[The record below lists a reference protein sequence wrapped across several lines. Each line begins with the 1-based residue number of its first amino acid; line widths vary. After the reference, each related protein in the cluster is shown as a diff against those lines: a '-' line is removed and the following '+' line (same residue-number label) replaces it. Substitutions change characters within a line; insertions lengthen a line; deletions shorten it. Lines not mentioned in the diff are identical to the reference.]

1 VNNGLIAGLAAAC
14 LAYNT
19 PSQDIIKNSMD
30 AVVFNRTITYE
41 KSDNKTSDN
50 KSDNK
55 AVEYKTNGTGFVMGD
70 KYYTVDHVVSKYEKM
85 LVSGALTLVVPVERE
100 KEITS
105 IDDIPLEEI
114 VNDRNADVAVFRL
127 PKELCAKYCNDLAY
141 STEPLEIGQQV
152 YFIGNPN
159 NTGKVFRMARIGRLN
174 VPKEMNGG
182 HGYDGDIGLD
192 TYAVMGDSGSP
203 VFNMKGRVIGV
214 MQAVAGTMG
223 YFKPIKHFIE
233 TGNIEAGK

>member
-1 VNNGLIAGLAAAC
+1 MKQEILSGLAAAC

-19 PSQDIIKNSMD
+19 PSQDIIKNSVD
-30 AVVFNRTITYE
+30 AVVFNKTITYE
-41 KSDNKTSDN
+41 KSDEKTIENESRG
-50 KSDNK
+50 
-55 AVEYKTNGTGFVMGD
+55 AGFVMG
-70 KYYTVDHVVSKYEKM
+70 KRYYTVDHVVSQYEKVYRTPVM
-85 LVSGALTLVVPVERE
+85 NLTIPIERE

-114 VNDRNADVAVFRL
+114 VNDKNADVAVFRL

>member
-1 VNNGLIAGLAAAC
+1 MNNGLIAGLAAAC

-114 VNDRNADVAVFRL
+114 VNDKNADVAVFRL

-159 NTGKVFRMARIGRLN
+159 NTGKVFRMARIGRLESERM
-174 VPKEMNGG
+174 KGEYAGA
-182 HGYDGDIGLD
+182 IGLD
-192 TYAVMGDSGSP
+192 TYIIPGDSGSP
-203 VFNMKGRVIGV
+203 VFNMQGKIIGAI
-214 MQAVAGTMG
+214 QAFSGGMG
-223 YFKPIKHFIE
+223 YFKPIKQFIE
-233 TGNIEAGK
+233 AVR

>member
-1 VNNGLIAGLAAAC
+1 MLRFSGSQRNYAQNTATTSLIRRNRLRSASRSILSA
-14 LAYNT
+14 
-19 PSQDIIKNSMD
+19 I
-30 AVVFNRTITYE
+30 RTIR
-41 KSDNKTSDN
+41 
-50 KSDNK
+50 
-55 AVEYKTNGTGFVMGD
+55 A
-70 KYYTVDHVVSKYEKM
+70 
-85 LVSGALTLVVPVERE
+85 R
-100 KEITS
+100 
-105 IDDIPLEEI
+105 
-114 VNDRNADVAVFRL
+114 
-127 PKELCAKYCNDLAY
+127 C
-141 STEPLEIGQQV
+141 
-152 YFIGNPN
+152 
-159 NTGKVFRMARIGRLN
+159 RMARIGRLN